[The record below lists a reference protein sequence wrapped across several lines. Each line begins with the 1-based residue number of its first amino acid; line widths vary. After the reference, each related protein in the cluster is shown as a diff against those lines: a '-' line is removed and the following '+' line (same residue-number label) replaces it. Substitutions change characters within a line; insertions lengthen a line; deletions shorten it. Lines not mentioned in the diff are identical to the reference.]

1 MAGRTPA
8 AGSRLPLG
16 KAVTQAWA
24 LWLAGLLALVGGL
37 ALLVNPGAGLRLVKW
52 TLGPFLLGW
61 ACCGWSTPSPAPAGP
76 APG

>member
-8 AGSRLPLG
+8 AGGRLPLG

-52 TLGPFLLGW
+52 TLG
-61 ACCGWSTPSPAPAGP
+61 CS
-76 APG
+76 